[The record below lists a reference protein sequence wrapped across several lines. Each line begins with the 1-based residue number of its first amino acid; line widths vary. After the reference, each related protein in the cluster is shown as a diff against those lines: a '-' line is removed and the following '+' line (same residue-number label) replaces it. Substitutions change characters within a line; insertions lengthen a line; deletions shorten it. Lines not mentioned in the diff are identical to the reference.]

1 MMHTVVSSV
10 ALALI
15 LSLGSVLFCAFV
27 LNCTKVPSD
36 ETEDKDSDL

>member
-1 MMHTVVSSV
+1 MHTVASSV

-15 LSLGSVLFCAFV
+15 LVLGSVLFCAFV
-27 LNCTKVPSD
+27 LSLTEDTSN

>member
-1 MMHTVVSSV
+1 MMHTIASSV

-27 LNCTKVPSD
+27 LKCAEAPSD
-36 ETEDKDSDL
+36 EAEDKDSDL